1 MWNFVVHTHFFS
13 AAKGSRNHLNIFVNQ
28 IFLLQLSSPLRGITH
43 HAADVLRF
51 GTVNEKPAF
60 KVAVDNR
67 SAGCI
72 FSGGKNLTKILPS
85 WKPRCPSW
93 KVVWE
98 DGWEM
103 SSSPEGKSNKAT
115 VQWIFVLDRLHMDES
130 GSEISH
136 C

>member
-1 MWNFVVHTHFFS
+1 VELCSTHPFFS

-103 SSSPEGKSNKAT
+103 SSFPEGKSNKAT
-115 VQWIFVLDRLHMDES
+115 EDL
-130 GSEISH
+130 
-136 C
+136 CP